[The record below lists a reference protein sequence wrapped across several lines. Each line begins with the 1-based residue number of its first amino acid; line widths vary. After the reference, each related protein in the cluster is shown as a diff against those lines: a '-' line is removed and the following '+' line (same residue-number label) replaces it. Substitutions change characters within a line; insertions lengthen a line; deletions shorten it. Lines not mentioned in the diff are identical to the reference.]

1 MGCVSTKKRNEPI
14 PQSTKHLPISV
25 NVFMSDEKD
34 L

>member
-14 PQSTKHLPISV
+14 PQTTNHPPQSV